1 MQQRYADS
9 GQTLLIE
16 LQNYEKQGISI
27 WLEGFPSSSVEVSE
41 VMCVR
46 EDTNYMRDYVFRQ
59 GALSQVRFDKITKK
73 QDFSNTGKTCKT
85 GKNAHVTI
93 KQWTFWVLYR
103 TRGGK
108 SKAFIKS
115 GSERLH
121 RLFFSCILIAKTL

>member
-16 LQNYEKQGISI
+16 LQNYEQQGISI

-73 QDFSNTGKTCKT
+73 KKAGFLK
-85 GKNAHVTI
+85 
-93 KQWTFWVLYR
+93 YR
-103 TRGGK
+103 
-108 SKAFIKS
+108 
-115 GSERLH
+115 
-121 RLFFSCILIAKTL
+121 KTLQNRKKGACYHKTVDFLSAISNPWREN

>member
-1 MQQRYADS
+1 MYGTELHAEQKPVEEKILQVLQVLKNTEVKGKIKTKTVSEPVAFQGQDSAFTHIFMQQRYADS

-16 LQNYEKQGISI
+16 LQNYEQQGISI

-73 QDFSNTGKTCKT
+73 
-85 GKNAHVTI
+85 
-93 KQWTFWVLYR
+93 
-103 TRGGK
+103 
-108 SKAFIKS
+108 
-115 GSERLH
+115 
-121 RLFFSCILIAKTL
+121 

>member
-1 MQQRYADS
+1 MHSHTARPVKSSERIIGGFVYHDLLPHRSEKRYFYEQRYADS

-16 LQNYEKQGISI
+16 LQNYEQQGISI

-73 QDFSNTGKTCKT
+73 
-85 GKNAHVTI
+85 
-93 KQWTFWVLYR
+93 
-103 TRGGK
+103 
-108 SKAFIKS
+108 
-115 GSERLH
+115 
-121 RLFFSCILIAKTL
+121 

>member
-16 LQNYEKQGISI
+16 LQNYEQQGISI

-59 GALSQVRFDKITKK
+59 GALSQVRFDKK
-73 QDFSNTGKTCKT
+73 
-85 GKNAHVTI
+85 
-93 KQWTFWVLYR
+93 
-103 TRGGK
+103 
-108 SKAFIKS
+108 IKS
-115 GSERLH
+115 RSSQIPENP
-121 RLFFSCILIAKTL
+121 AKQEKRRMLP

>member
-16 LQNYEKQGISI
+16 LQNYEQQGISM
-27 WLEGFPSSSVEVSE
+27 EVSE

-73 QDFSNTGKTCKT
+73 
-85 GKNAHVTI
+85 
-93 KQWTFWVLYR
+93 
-103 TRGGK
+103 
-108 SKAFIKS
+108 
-115 GSERLH
+115 
-121 RLFFSCILIAKTL
+121 

>member
-16 LQNYEKQGISI
+16 LQNYEQQGISI

-59 GALSQVRFDKITKK
+59 GALSQVRFDKITKNKK
-73 QDFSNTGKTCKT
+73 QDFSNTGNPCKT
-85 GKNAHVTI
+85 GKKAPVTI
-93 KQWTFWVLYR
+93 KQWT
-103 TRGGK
+103 
-108 SKAFIKS
+108 
-115 GSERLH
+115 
-121 RLFFSCILIAKTL
+121 C

>member
-16 LQNYEKQGISI
+16 LQNYEQQGISI

-46 EDTNYMRDYVFRQ
+46 EDTNYMRDYVFRL

-73 QDFSNTGKTCKT
+73 
-85 GKNAHVTI
+85 
-93 KQWTFWVLYR
+93 
-103 TRGGK
+103 
-108 SKAFIKS
+108 
-115 GSERLH
+115 
-121 RLFFSCILIAKTL
+121 

>member
-16 LQNYEKQGISI
+16 LQNYEQQGISI

-46 EDTNYMRDYVFRQ
+46 Q

-73 QDFSNTGKTCKT
+73 
-85 GKNAHVTI
+85 
-93 KQWTFWVLYR
+93 
-103 TRGGK
+103 
-108 SKAFIKS
+108 
-115 GSERLH
+115 
-121 RLFFSCILIAKTL
+121 

>member
-16 LQNYEKQGISI
+16 LQNYEQQGISI

-59 GALSQVRFDKITKK
+59 GAPDIFFFHPT
-73 QDFSNTGKTCKT
+73 SNTLAMIPATVAT
-85 GKNAHVTI
+85 NAPARVQRVFFTFTI
-93 KQWTFWVLYR
+93 
-103 TRGGK
+103 
-108 SKAFIKS
+108 IK
-115 GSERLH
+115 
-121 RLFFSCILIAKTL
+121 